1 MIYRRT
7 LNRLLANM
15 SKRLGTSF
23 AWGYPS
29 ALMVEPTNTCNLSCV
44 LCPTGAGWLK
54 HPQGRMDII
63 AFRHLIDEAGPYLD
77 RIAFWN
83 WGEPFLHPGIM
94 DMVRYVQRWPVWVQI
109 CTNGHFFSN
118 RAFAGEVVES
128 GLDQVIISMDGATTK
143 SIQQYR
149 GPRASMDK
157 ILEGIHNLAS
167 ARKAIGKTS
176 PWIEVQFLVMRH
188 NQDEIEMT
196 RAMATDAGA
205 DRFYCKTINLRPED
219 LESFG
224 SLLPDAP
231 EFSRF
236 DVNSDGRWSIRGM
249 PAGICPYVYNTAVVI
264 WDGSLL
270 PCCFDAEEAILLGN
284 AFKDGLWRAWNS
296 DFFRS
301 FRYRVRH
308 HRASIPMCA
317 WCPEERCKNH
327 ARLGRFW
334 TDLDSNASL

>member
-1 MIYRRT
+1 MIDERMR
-7 LNRLLANM
+7 NRWLTNI
-15 SKRLGTSF
+15 SKRLGIPF
-23 AWGYPS
+23 ALGYPS
-29 ALMVEPTNTCNLSCV
+29 ALVVEPTNTCNLSCV
-44 LCPTGAGWLK
+44 LCPTGAGWLR
-54 HPQGRMDII
+54 HPQGRMDFA
-63 AFRHLIDEAGPYLD
+63 AFCRLIDEAGPYLD
-77 RIAFWN
+77 RVAFWN
-83 WGEPFLHPGIM
+83 WGEPFLHSKVI
-94 DMVRYVQRWPVWVQI
+94 DMVRYVRQWPVWVQT
-109 CTNGHFFSN
+109 CTNGHFFSDHT
-118 RAFAGEVVES
+118 FAREVVES
-128 GLDQVIISMDGATTK
+128 GLDQVIISMDGSTTK

-149 GPRASMDK
+149 GHHASVDK

-167 ARKAIGKTS
+167 ARESIGETS
-176 PWIEVQFLVMRH
+176 PRIEVQFLVMRH
-188 NQDEIEMT
+188 NQDEIEIA
-196 RAMATDAGA
+196 RAMAADAGA

-231 EFSRF
+231 EFRRF
-236 DVNSDGRWSIRGM
+236 DVSSDGQWSIRGM
-249 PAGICPYVYNTAVVI
+249 PTGICPYVYETAVVI

-296 DFFRS
+296 NLFRS

-317 WCPEERCKNH
+317 WCPEERSDEH

-334 TDLDSNASL
+334 TDLDSEASS